1 MKKII
6 AVILICMIVF
16 SSAEGMRFDGYN
28 IEEGEAGLNAF
39 RNEMAKIRDDYI
51 IAFNEFNARLSEVWY
66 GENAVKYEEKLDE
79 MLDVAR
85 EIDRVTNNIIV
96 TCNLALSVNALHYDD
111 IDYDENS
118 IEVLPYGVE
127 YKISTNMLPVNPI
140 SGKHGINLKEA
151 EWIIDAFKK
160 TCEETKNRIAK
171 VEVKTGIID
180 ATNTFEGLIEK
191 VRQETMIAEVTKVI
205 NEIDSNL
212 TIAISNE
219 DEELSFIVEE
229 SLRLLNENSDKGK

>member
-1 MKKII
+1 MKKIV

-66 GENAVKYEEKLDE
+66 GENAVKYEENLDR

-96 TCNLALSVNALHYDD
+96 TCNLILTVNALDD
-111 IDYDENS
+111 FYYDENS
-118 IEVLPYGVE
+118 IETLPYGVE
-127 YKISTNMLPVNPI
+127 YKITTNMLPVNPI
-140 SGKHGINLKEA
+140 SGKHGINLKET

-160 TCEETKNRIAK
+160 ACEETKNRIAK
-171 VEVKTGIID
+171 VEIKTGIID
-180 ATNTFEGLIEK
+180 YSNTVVRIIEEL
-191 VRQETMIAEVTKVI
+191 RQETMIAEVTKVI

-212 TIAISNE
+212 AIAISNE